1 MVITMEC
8 ADNIDI
14 SSLKRF
20 REVKESLDED
30 DYITIGDKK
39 YIKRSGWRKI
49 ASAFSLS
56 LEIRSFDMIR
66 DNDTVTAVVQAR
78 ASLPDG
84 RFSDNI
90 GICDS
95 SELNKI
101 RNTPQNI
108 AATAL
113 TRAINRCISD
123 LIGNGELSAEEI
135 IEIER
140 NAITVKEEKEMDL
153 SQYHELEYSE
163 GKIMLKKYV
172 DDDRFRA
179 IREYLRQFG
188 YRFSSEQRSFVKDI

>member
-1 MVITMEC
+1 
-8 ADNIDI
+8 
-14 SSLKRF
+14 
-20 REVKESLDED
+20 
-30 DYITIGDKK
+30 
-39 YIKRSGWRKI
+39 
-49 ASAFSLS
+49 
-56 LEIRSFDMIR
+56 
-66 DNDTVTAVVQAR
+66 
-78 ASLPDG
+78 
-84 RFSDNI
+84 
-90 GICDS
+90 
-95 SELNKI
+95 
-101 RNTPQNI
+101 
-108 AATAL
+108 L

-153 SQYHELEYSE
+153 SQYQELEYSE

>member
-1 MVITMEC
+1 MESV
-8 ADNIDI
+8 DNSNI

-39 YIKRSGWRKI
+39 YIKRSGWRKM

-56 LEIRSFDMIR
+56 IEIKSFDMNR

-95 SELNKI
+95 SELIKI
-101 RNTPQNI
+101 RNTAQNI

-113 TRAINRCISD
+113 TRAVNRCISD

-153 SQYHELEYSE
+153 S
-163 GKIMLKKYV
+163 KY
-172 DDDRFRA
+172 
-179 IREYLRQFG
+179 Q
-188 YRFSSEQRSFVKDI
+188 